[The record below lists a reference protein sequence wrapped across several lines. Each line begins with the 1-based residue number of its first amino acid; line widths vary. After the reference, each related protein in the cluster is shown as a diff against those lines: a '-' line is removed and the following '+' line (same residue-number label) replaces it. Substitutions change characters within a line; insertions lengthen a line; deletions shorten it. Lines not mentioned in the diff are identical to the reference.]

1 MIADNLPTPQES
13 VQERAALPIHCEA
26 CGQATEHTLTGTFGT
41 LCAAC
46 VERISGHPL
55 DQLADLDP
63 RQPMRPLTA
72 AEEAAI
78 LEASLASMRAAQ
90 ARLLTRYPNR
100 QPPEA
105 VR

>member
-1 MIADNLPTPQES
+1 MPQD
-13 VQERAALPIHCEA
+13 AIHCEG
-26 CGQATEHTLTGTFGT
+26 CGQPATDTLTGTFGT

-46 VERISGHPL
+46 VHRMSGQSL